1 MNSDRDFGSHDGAS
15 DSENES
21 NDSESD
27 SDSNDEDSPAVDLDD
42 ADFGLKLNVI
52 LSDSITVDGQAGSA
66 NEPSTSDLLG
76 GLLNILQQHPDNE
89 EQPQPT
95 IRVMRGKDPINE
107 INNCD
112 ILHYYAFPTLFVFA
126 RGLPEGCTMIPHKVV
141 RHLLLQYHCRFAQDQ
156 RFYFVV
162 FNQMQRHSVS
172 RAVVPRVKN
181 NKVAILK
188 FMDMIS
194 QDDFVARIAS
204 AIQEPTSDDAKLLT
218 RQVMPLMT
226 NLGASV
232 PYHPSERRDMFP
244 RLVSSMYR
252 CCCQSLILMFL

>member
-1 MNSDRDFGSHDGAS
+1 LYPDREFGSYDGVS

-21 NDSESD
+21 NGSESD
-27 SDSNDEDSPAVDLDD
+27 SDSNNEDSPAVDLDD
-42 ADFGLKLNVI
+42 PAFAPKLNII
-52 LSDSITVDGQAGSA
+52 LSDSIIVDGQTA
-66 NEPSTSDLLG
+66 NAHEPSTSDLLG

-95 IRVMRGKDPINE
+95 IRVVRGKNPINE
-107 INNCD
+107 IENND
-112 ILHYYAFPTLFVFA
+112 ILHYFAFPTLFVFA
-126 RGLPEGCTMIPHKVV
+126 RGLPEHCTMIPHKVV
-141 RHLLLQYHCRFAQDQ
+141 RHLFLQYHCRFAQEQ

-172 RAVVPRVKN
+172 RAIVPRVKN

-194 QDDFVARIAS
+194 QDDFIPRITS
-204 AIQEPTSDDAKLLT
+204 ALQEPASDDAKLLT

-226 NLGASV
+226 NLGATV

-252 CCCQSLILMFL
+252 YNSQ